1 MKTTYTITKVFQR
14 SLVVILV
21 LTVNWEIA
29 GQDEDSTNFNEFKI
43 NIERTGNGFKMY
55 SDAGSAWIDLEFKL
69 GNNRT
74 KVINQYGM
82 TELANVSTKKD
93 SKFTDYLFTI
103 SKTNN
108 RITLIGIRGTAW
120 KELSFSL
127 QINDNQFINHL
138 GMID

>member
-1 MKTTYTITKVFQR
+1 MKTTSTIIQIFKR

-21 LTVNWEIA
+21 LTVNWDIA
-29 GQDEDSTNFNEFKI
+29 GQEKDSANLNEFKI

-82 TELANVSTKKD
+82 TELANVSTNKD

-103 SKTNN
+103 SRRNN
-108 RITLIGIRGTAW
+108 RITVIGIKGTAW

-127 QINDNQFINHL
+127 EINDNQFINHL
-138 GMID
+138 GMIN